1 MLERTGVT
9 DMSNMFKRATLFN
22 EDLSIWGGKVPS
34 NITTTDMFK
43 DSGCEVTSPDP
54 DTKGQPWCQAAPAP
68 MAGPAP
74 APTTGP
80 ALCQNYALC
89 QVYGD
94 VDPIEANG
102 VDFADLITEYLI
114 MEGPSMLK

>member
-1 MLERTGVT
+1 
-9 DMSNMFKRATLFN
+9 MSNMFKRATLFN

-68 MAGPAP
+68 
-74 APTTGP
+74 TTGP

-89 QVYGD
+89 QDYAD

-114 MEGPSMLK
+114 QEGPSMLVKVNVVM